1 MIPGANEKAIR
12 QKLAKSRARLSEIN
26 NLLQFGYYDTAINR
40 IYYASFYSVQSLLL
54 SIDIEPKSHK
64 GVLSMFA
71 LHFVKTGLFPEK
83 LAKFYPRIFNE
94 RMLGDYEDVNDID
107 KNWVESLYTTGLLF
121 NQQIEKMLV
130 IK

>member
-1 MIPGANEKAIR
+1 MTVGDKEIIIR

-40 IYYASFYSVQSLLL
+40 IYYASFYSVQALLL

-71 LHFVKTGLFPEK
+71 LHFVKTALFPED

-94 RMLGDYEDVNDID
+94 RMIGDYEDVNDID
-107 KNWVESLYTTGLLF
+107 KEWVESLYSSGLLF
-121 NQQIEKMLV
+121 NQQVEKMLV
-130 IK
+130 TK